1 MIYYCNKCKKYWKDP
16 VGKCIFCGS
25 ELIEV
30 KSSIYKIIGSTTV
43 HIPSKLNEKVPYFV
57 YLLED
62 ENGEKIIRKSHQ
74 EYELGA
80 KVDFNSGHR
89 ISRSVGIVGTGL
101 MGSQIA
107 EYLLRY
113 GNNVVIKTR
122 DANRVEDVFLKIKRK
137 ISKSLKEEE
146 TLRSLGNLL
155 ITTKYSDLSS
165 CDIIIE
171 ASTEELDVK
180 LEIFKELSDNCGG
193 KTIFAT
199 NTSSISIDELSKVL
213 KNPENCIGM
222 HFFNPIDRMDLIEV
236 IIGKETS
243 EETKRKIVE
252 FSKDLDKNPIIVYN
266 SPGFIVNRLL
276 LPQINEAILLLEEG
290 VAAKEDIDAAVKLGL
305 NHPMGPF
312 QLADFIGLDIC
323 LSILEVLG
331 KELSAERIK
340 PANMLYQLVNDGKL
354 GYKSKEGFYKY

>member
-1 MIYYCNKCKKYWKDP
+1 M
-16 VGKCIFCGS
+16 
-25 ELIEV
+25 
-30 KSSIYKIIGSTTV
+30 KSSEYRVVGSTTV
-43 HIPSKLNEKVPYFV
+43 YIPSKSNEKVPYFV

-62 ENGEKIIRKSHQ
+62 ENGEKIIRKSHKD
-74 EYELGA
+74 YKLGT
-80 KVDFNSGHR
+80 KVDFKSENKTL
-89 ISRSVGIVGTGL
+89 RSVGVVGTGL

-113 GNNVVIKTR
+113 GNNVIIKTR
-122 DANRVEDVFLKIKRK
+122 DDSRGERVFSKIKTK
-137 ISKSLKEEE
+137 ISKSFTEEE
-146 TLRSLGNLL
+146 TARSLNNLL

-171 ASTEELDVK
+171 ASAEEIGVK
-180 LEIFKELSDNCGG
+180 LEIFKELSDNCDG

-199 NTSSISIDELSKVL
+199 NTSSISIDELSKVS

-222 HFFNPIDRMDLIEV
+222 HFFNPIERMDLIEV
-236 IIGKETS
+236 IIGRETS
-243 EETKRKIVE
+243 EETKRKIIE
-252 FSKDLDKNPIIVYN
+252 FSKDLDKNPIIVNN

-290 VAAKEDIDAAVKLGL
+290 VASKEDIDSAVKLGL

-323 LSILEVLG
+323 LSILEVLS
-331 KELSAERIK
+331 KELSDERIK
-340 PANMLYQLVNDGKL
+340 PANMLYLMVNDGKL